1 MAINLIT
8 TRNQQREVFAQERL
22 RASFGRTSAR
32 RFFNDL
38 QQTSRAASIAL
49 KAGAGSDATAI
60 AMNGAQER
68 TLKLLSTT
76 YNEVFPVF
84 GIRTIEAIAPGFSE
98 TLAFSSSFE
107 TAISQYIA
115 DYGALKVTQINSTT
129 RANLNKI
136 LTEAF
141 DEGLSVNKT
150 ALKIVEET
158 GTINRTR
165 AIRIARTEVHSAS
178 NAASVS
184 STDGLLLGLRKM
196 WLAALLGSRTR
207 ETHLEANKQLRLK
220 EARFRVGDALLR
232 YPGDPLGPADEIIN
246 CRCVIGW
253 QTEQ

>member
-1 MAINLIT
+1 MPINLT
-8 TRNQQREVFAQERL
+8 TTFTQQREVFAQERL

-32 RFFNDL
+32 RFFNEL
-38 QQTSRAASIAL
+38 QMTSRAAAAAVSS
-49 KAGAGSDATAI
+49 GAGSDATAI
-60 AMNGAQER
+60 AMNGTQER
-68 TLKLLSTT
+68 TFKLLSTT
-76 YNEVFPVF
+76 YQEVFPVF
-84 GIRTIEAIAPGFSE
+84 GVRTIEAIVPGFSQ
-98 TLAFSSSFE
+98 TQAFSSSFE

-115 DYGALKVTQINSTT
+115 DYGALKTTQINSTT

-184 STDGLLLGLRKM
+184 STDGLNLALDKM
-196 WLAALLGSRTR
+196 WLAALNRTR
-207 ETHLEANKQLRLK
+207 QTHLDANKQEVHKDGDFL
-220 EARFRVGDALLR
+220 VGQSLLR
-232 YPGDPLGPADEIIN
+232 YPGDPLGPAKEIIN

-253 QTEQ
+253 VTEQ